1 MLKTA
6 IFINDYLLLLD
17 FLAKIEEEFPLLE
30 YTIFGDKEF
39 ASSLE
44 DNAEGCVE
52 TDLSLLKDAEL
63 LIMLAKPM
71 NNEKVIKSFDG
82 TIIDITGYDFFP
94 DTEVFKVYEP
104 VRKILR
110 NIAVPV
116 ADVSVV
122 LSLPV
127 CIYGRQGVED
137 LMQQT
142 RSIFTFDETESLVF
156 HNRIAFNKH
165 FNSVTAGL
173 FVGKTVDDFAASGG
187 DISIRISPLST
198 VFEMDVFA
206 KDMVGLKDDEG
217 YFPTESFFTAS
228 DVSERSDITVIPR
241 RNGLT
246 FVGDY
251 VRVLIEDIIKQMKEV
266 IS

>member
-17 FLAKIEEEFPLLE
+17 FISKIEEEFPLLE
-30 YTIFGDKEF
+30 YTVFGDKEF

-44 DNAEGCVE
+44 DSAEGYVE

-71 NNEKVIKSFDG
+71 QDEKVIKNFDG
-82 TIIDITGYDFFP
+82 TIIDITGYDFAQ
-94 DTEVFKVYEP
+94 DAEIFKVYEP

-116 ADVSVV
+116 SDVSVV

-142 RSIFTFDETESLVF
+142 RSIFTFDETKSLVF
-156 HNRIAFNKH
+156 HNRIDFNKH
-165 FNSVTAGL
+165 FNPVTAGL
-173 FVGKTVDDFAASGG
+173 QVGKTVDDFASSGG

-206 KDMVGLKDDEG
+206 TDMFGLKNDEG

-241 RNGLT
+241 KNGLT

-266 IS
+266 I

>member
-17 FLAKIEEEFPLLE
+17 FISKIEEEFPLLE
-30 YTIFGDKEF
+30 YTVFGDKEF

-44 DNAEGCVE
+44 DSAEGYVE

-71 NNEKVIKSFDG
+71 QDEKVIKNFDG
-82 TIIDITGYDFFP
+82 TIIDITGYDFAQ
-94 DTEVFKVYEP
+94 DAEIFKVYEP

-116 ADVSVV
+116 SDVSVV

-142 RSIFTFDETESLVF
+142 RSIFTFDETKSLVF
-156 HNRIAFNKH
+156 HNRIDFNKH
-165 FNSVTAGL
+165 FNPVTAGL
-173 FVGKTVDDFAASGG
+173 QVGKTVDDFASSGG

-206 KDMVGLKDDEG
+206 KDMFGLKNDEG

-228 DVSERSDITVIPR
+228 DVSERSDITVKTKI
-241 RNGLT
+241 N
-246 FVGDY
+246 
-251 VRVLIEDIIKQMKEV
+251 RVL
-266 IS
+266 